1 MNTLL
6 IDVGNSQLKWLMG
19 QQLGKT
25 PLQRLNRS
33 ENCLAELTLLWR
45 QLESVE
51 VVVIANVT
59 DTQMTKEIISVCESL
74 WPQVRCLSAVTEKA
88 SHGVT
93 NSYLQP
99 ERLGVDRWLV
109 LIASWVQYSK
119 PVIVVDCG
127 TAITVDALNQQGQ
140 HLGGLI
146 IPGLTLMQHSLAQNT
161 FALSKSNV
169 SFKPALANA
178 TEPAIANGSVL
189 AAAGL
194 VEKVVN
200 DLEQTE
206 AESFQLVL
214 TGGDASQLKQA
225 INRPCILDPEL
236 IFKGLQRY
244 LETHG

>member
-6 IDVGNSQLKWLMG
+6 IDVGNSQLKWLLA
-19 QQLGKT
+19 QQLGQA

-33 ENCLAELTLLWR
+33 ENYLAELTAMWR
-45 QLESVE
+45 QLEPVE

-59 DTQMTKEIISVCESL
+59 DTQITKEIISVGENL

-109 LIASWVQYSK
+109 LIAGWKQYLK
-119 PVIVVDCG
+119 PLVVVDCG

-146 IPGLTLMQHSLAQNT
+146 IPGFALMQHSLAKNT
-161 FALSKSNV
+161 FALSKSDE
-169 SFKPALANA
+169 SYKPTLANA
-178 TEPAIANGSVL
+178 TEPAIANGCML

-194 VEKVVN
+194 VEKVVS

-206 AESFQLVL
+206 GELFQLLL
-214 TGGDASQLKQA
+214 TGGDAPQLKQA
-225 INRPCILDPEL
+225 INRPCVIDPEL
-236 IFKGLQRY
+236 IFKGLQCY
-244 LETHG
+244 LDTHQ